1 MSCTIDGDEDIG
13 ILVLLLLLMMG
24 IMGMMGG
31 VIFFGGDIQYCFRF
45 ALFGS

>member
-13 ILVLLLLLMMG
+13 ILVLLLLVMMG

-31 VIFFGGDIQYCFRF
+31 VRRKGGSVR
-45 ALFGS
+45 SKRRRKVT